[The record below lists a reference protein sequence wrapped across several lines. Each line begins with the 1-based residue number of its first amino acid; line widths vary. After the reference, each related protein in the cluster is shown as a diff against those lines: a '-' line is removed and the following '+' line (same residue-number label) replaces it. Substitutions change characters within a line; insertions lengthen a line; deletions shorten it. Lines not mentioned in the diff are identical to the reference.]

1 MKPQELVVSDLDSFD
16 DFKMHVN
23 DIRPVKTGEEFIRS
37 WILDQDIEACQSGPV
52 RNHVYGNNAMTKC
65 TNMFASSTV
74 FNTTCS
80 DYVDYGLL
88 LNLCEE
94 RGDYED
100 ICDIAESAMLK
111 CLDESQETAQIDN
124 WRAETGCGIKCA
136 NNQIWSECGC
146 IEVFSVLICILP
158 VMKINSAPT
167 AFPVVSVPTE
177 CIEIRKIFV
186 SQ

>member
-1 MKPQELVVSDLDSFD
+1 MNETTGACGIFNLDSFD

-80 DYVDYGLL
+80 DYVDYGLS
-88 LNLCEE
+88 
-94 RGDYED
+94 
-100 ICDIAESAMLK
+100 SAKKGVTM
-111 CLDESQETAQIDN
+111 
-124 WRAETGCGIKCA
+124 
-136 NNQIWSECGC
+136 
-146 IEVFSVLICILP
+146 
-158 VMKINSAPT
+158 
-167 AFPVVSVPTE
+167 
-177 CIEIRKIFV
+177 KIFV
-186 SQ
+186 ILPKALC